1 MPSEKQTLKNL
12 SAALTDGR
20 VSSAEL
26 VQDSLNQIKNEE
38 GEGARAFLNVD
49 QDDALAQAH
58 MVDQLRREHRA
69 PSPYAGLPIAVKDLF
84 DVRGQTTAAGS
95 KVLRDAPVAE
105 KDCTAIQ
112 RLRGAGLVILGRTN
126 MTEFA
131 YSGLGVNPHYGTPT
145 NPYDRATGRIP
156 GGSSS
161 GTAVAIADDIVSTG
175 LGTDTGGSCRI
186 PAAFCGVVGF
196 KSTAARIP
204 RDGVYTLAASFDSIG
219 PLANTVACCATM
231 DAIMAGEPELVPQP
245 AVVETITL
253 GVLTNYV
260 LDSLDTAVANN
271 YQRALAR
278 LRDRGIRLID
288 FELPE
293 LHEIPALYANGG
305 LLGAEAYAL
314 HRELLTNRA
323 GDYDPS
329 VSTRIVRA
337 ETLSAADFI
346 DLMAARRNMITKTGA
361 VTAQFDAVIM
371 PTVPII
377 PPAFSELEKD
387 DEYVRLNALVLRNPS
402 IGNYLDRCA
411 VSIPI
416 HEPQSAPVGLML
428 MGETG
433 TDRQLFALAQTIESL
448 LTDRD

>member
-12 SAALTDGR
+12 SAALAAGR

-38 GEGARAFLNVD
+38 GEGARIFLNVD
-49 QDDALAQAH
+49 QDDVLAQAH
-58 MVDQLRREHRA
+58 MLDRLRREHLA
-69 PSPYAGLPIAVKDLF
+69 PSPYTGIPIAVKDLF
-84 DVRGQTTAAGS
+84 DVRGQITAAGS

-105 KDCTAIQ
+105 KDCTAIR

-131 YSGLGVNPHYGTPT
+131 YSGLGMNPHYGTPT

-204 RDGVYTLAASFDSIG
+204 RDGVYPLATSFDSIG
-219 PLANTVACCATM
+219 PLANTVACCAAM

-245 AVVETITL
+245 AAVETITL

-260 LDSLDTAVANN
+260 LDSLDAAVANN

-278 LRDRGIRLID
+278 LRGRGVRLID

-305 LLGAEAYAL
+305 LVGAEAYAL

-323 GDYDPS
+323 GDYDPR

-377 PPAFSELEKD
+377 PPTFSELEKD
-387 DEYVRLNALVLRNPS
+387 DEYLRLNALVLRNPS

-416 HEPQSAPVGLML
+416 HEPQSAPVGVML

-448 LTDRD
+448 MTDRD